1 MTESKKQKPVKVAT
15 DEATIEQKIAEIK
28 ANALEEFR
36 KNATNAIKA
45 GSNLSR
51 GEREELISMQAM
63 GVLSSALFAISGL
76 KNKPVEDVKE
86 ADDLVK
92 SMEEIS
98 EELLSPD
105 PKDLVGLHEL
115 SLVDL
120 NKAVTVMRH
129 HSLQANRDFNRK
141 YSWFYRLLGRHKR
154 RIRSSDFRKKEDYCT
169 KFVQDAEADLKFN
182 PKDDESIVTTLKEFI
197 NKISEGERLDFNLI
211 GTLEA
216 LREHSDM
223 IEACV
228 AIESLIASGKYESH
242 PISEYIRKSFNN
254 CVFNRYNTS
263 RYEIDD
269 PHLEWVI
276 DVGYFQPKVPGNT
289 YTNIKRVKAE
299 TVDNIVDVLVKLSN
313 TPLHAVSSVSSLV
326 SAVVLQNTPPLG
338 ITSTL
343 ENHLSSKS
351 MHEAETEYLRLCL
364 TIALR
369 ERMIILFEDRL
380 KKAHGNPQPQ

>member
-1 MTESKKQKPVKVAT
+1 MSEAKKQKPVKVAM
-15 DEATIEQKIAEIK
+15 DDVTIEQKIAEIK
-28 ANALEEFR
+28 ANALKDFR
-36 KNATNAIKA
+36 KNAEQSIKTN
-45 GSNLSR
+45 SNLSHSD
-51 GEREELISMQAM
+51 REEHISMQAM
-63 GVLSSALFAISGL
+63 GVLSSALTAISCL
-76 KNKPVEDVKE
+76 KDSPISDSNEL
-86 ADDLVK
+86 DDLVK

-98 EELLSPD
+98 KELLSPD

-120 NKAVTVMRH
+120 NKAITVMRH

-141 YSWFYRLLGRHKR
+141 YSWFYRLLGHHKR
-154 RIRSSDFRKKEDYCT
+154 RIRSSYFRKKEDYCA
-169 KFVQDAEADLKFN
+169 KFVQDAEADLKLN

-197 NKISEGERLDFNLI
+197 NKIYEGKRLDFNLI

-242 PISEYIRKSFNN
+242 PISEYIWKSFNN
-254 CVFNRYNTS
+254 CVFNRHNS
-263 RYEIDD
+263 NHYEIDD

-299 TVDNIVDVLVKLSN
+299 TVGNIVDVLVKLSR

-343 ENHLSSKS
+343 ENHLSHAS

-364 TIALR
+364 TMALR
-369 ERMIILFEDRL
+369 ERLIVLFEDRL
-380 KKAHGNPQPQ
+380 KKEHGNLQQS

>member
-1 MTESKKQKPVKVAT
+1 MTESKKQKPVKVAM
-15 DEATIEQKIAEIK
+15 DDATIEQKIAEIK
-28 ANALEEFR
+28 ANAVEEFR
-36 KNATNAIKA
+36 KNATNAVKA

-76 KNKPVEDVKE
+76 KNNPVEDVKE

-98 EELLSPD
+98 KELLSPD

-120 NKAVTVMRH
+120 NKAITAMRH
-129 HSLQANRDFNRK
+129 NSLQANRDFNRK

-154 RIRSSDFRKKEDYCT
+154 RIRGIDFRKKEDYCI

-182 PKDDESIVTTLKEFI
+182 PKDDESIVINLKEFI
-197 NKISEGERLDFNLI
+197 NKISESRRLDFNLI

-216 LREHSDM
+216 MRESNAM

-276 DVGYFQPKVPGNT
+276 DDSYFLPKVSGNDFL
-289 YTNIKRVKAE
+289 KRVKAE

-343 ENHLSSKS
+343 ENHLSYKS

>member
-1 MTESKKQKPVKVAT
+1 MSEAKKQKPVKVAM
-15 DEATIEQKIAEIK
+15 DDATIEQKIAEIK
-28 ANALEEFR
+28 ANALKDFR
-36 KNATNAIKA
+36 KNAELSIKTN
-45 GSNLSR
+45 SNLSHSD
-51 GEREELISMQAM
+51 REELISMQAM
-63 GVLSSALFAISGL
+63 GVLSSALSAISCL
-76 KNKPVEDVKE
+76 KDSPISDSNELDG
-86 ADDLVK
+86 LVK

-98 EELLSPD
+98 KELLSPD

-120 NKAVTVMRH
+120 NKAITVMRH

-154 RIRSSDFRKKEDYCT
+154 RIRSSDFRENEDYCA

-182 PKDDESIVTTLKEFI
+182 PKDDESIVINLKEFI
-197 NKISEGERLDFNLI
+197 NKISESRRLDFNLI

-216 LREHSDM
+216 MRESYAM

-276 DVGYFQPKVPGNT
+276 DDSYFLPKVSGNDFL
-289 YTNIKRVKAE
+289 KRVKAE

-351 MHEAETEYLRLCL
+351 MHEAETEYLRLRL